1 MVMANN
7 PIRRLQS
14 SSTVD
19 TASSPTHHSKT
30 STAPHIKTRAT
41 ALTTATAVG
50 MVDQATV
57 AQATIN
63 TGAAMPVNRCT
74 GDDIRV

>member
-1 MVMANN
+1 MA
-7 PIRRLQS
+7 
-14 SSTVD
+14 
-19 TASSPTHHSKT
+19 TASSLTQDSKT
-30 STAPHIKTRAT
+30 STVQLTLTRMDKAPCNMAPHIKTRAT

-63 TGAAMPVNRCT
+63 TGAAMPINRCT
-74 GDDIRV
+74 GDDI